1 RAPRRTLPTWAHS
14 PVCVWPSP
22 RALAVTPRVCSPDSG
37 PASAPRPRGPRA
49 QAHQCSAPT
58 RAPRQCEMRVL
69 FNAALGSRKLT
80 RRSCQPTSC
89 VGALRA
95 STSTWAG
102 SALVEKRF
110 QEPRA
115 SRDGGRRICM
125 KGDPRIIEL
134 LNEVLTSELTAINQY
149 FIHYRMLENWGYKRL
164 GQVKRKESIEE
175 MHHADEVISRI
186 LFLEGVPNMQRLSPV
201 KVGETVVEI
210 HQADLGL
217 EQAAVERL
225 NRAVA
230 VATQVGDNGSRQ
242 LFEKILKEEEDAID
256 WLETHLGMIE
266 QLGVTPYLAEM
277 IGDVE

>member
-1 RAPRRTLPTWAHS
+1 
-14 PVCVWPSP
+14 
-22 RALAVTPRVCSPDSG
+22 
-37 PASAPRPRGPRA
+37 
-49 QAHQCSAPT
+49 
-58 RAPRQCEMRVL
+58 
-69 FNAALGSRKLT
+69 
-80 RRSCQPTSC
+80 
-89 VGALRA
+89 
-95 STSTWAG
+95 
-102 SALVEKRF
+102 
-110 QEPRA
+110 
-115 SRDGGRRICM
+115 M

-134 LNEVLTSELTAINQY
+134 LNEVLTAELTAINQY
-149 FIHYRMLENWGYKRL
+149 FIHYKMMENWGYKRL
-164 GQVKRKESIEE
+164 AQVKRKESIEE

-186 LFLEGVPNMQRLSPV
+186 LFLDGVPNMQRLSPV
-201 KVGETVVEI
+201 KVGETVVEV
-210 HQADLGL
+210 HQADLAL